1 MRIPL
6 RLFFG
11 VLCALAI
18 TSCGSASGTAGRTV
32 DAFFRTFGLV
42 SKVDVPASDSD
53 DAVLQR
59 GQTIQQRGTHGLPA
73 SAPATSTV
81 VQR

>member
-1 MRIPL
+1 MRITV
-6 RLFFG
+6 RL
-11 VLCALAI
+11 LLSALSALVI

-42 SKVDVPASDSD
+42 SKVDVPAKSSDAD
-53 DAVLQR
+53 VLLR
-59 GQTIQQRGTHGLPA
+59 GEQIQQRGTHGIPA
-73 SAPATSTV
+73 ATAPQAIV